1 MIYVGFIFYK
11 IGEDKKGD
19 NMTILI
25 IRTLIL
31 VVVVMAAV
39 RLMGK
44 RTIGELQASEFV
56 VTLLI
61 SDLAAVPM
69 QETGIPLLAGIIP
82 IAILV
87 SSEIIISSLIM
98 KSPKLCRL
106 VNGSPVIVIRN
117 GEIDQ
122 GALRKL
128 RMTNEDLFENLRKN
142 GIFRVSTV
150 KYAIVET
157 DGVLSVLQYSSELPV
172 TNAGA
177 GVAAEEEDSEF
188 LVVSDGNINEA
199 SMSLAGVNEKKI
211 KKAIKA
217 QKLQLDEV
225 FIMTATPKGELN
237 IIRREKE

>member
-1 MIYVGFIFYK
+1 
-11 IGEDKKGD
+11 
-19 NMTILI
+19 MTILI

-31 VVVVMAAV
+31 VVVVMVAV

-44 RTIGELQASEFV
+44 RTIGELQASELV

-61 SDLAAVPM
+61 SDIAAVPM
-69 QETGIPLLAGIIP
+69 QENGTPLLAGIIP
-82 IAILV
+82 IALLV
-87 SSEIIISSLIM
+87 SCEIIISSLLL
-98 KSPKLCRL
+98 KNQKLCRL

-117 GEIDQ
+117 GRIDQ

-142 GIFRVSTV
+142 GIFRLSTV

-157 DGVLSVLQYSSELPV
+157 DGVLSVLQYASELPV

-177 GVAAEEEDSEF
+177 GVSAEDDDSEF
-188 LVVSDGNINEA
+188 LIVSDGNINET
-199 SMSLAGVNEKKI
+199 SMALAGMNEKKI
-211 KKAIKA
+211 KRAIKA
-217 QKLQLDEV
+217 QKMQLEEV
-225 FIMTATPKGELN
+225 FIMTATPKGEMN